1 MKVQSLFVLF
11 LSSILLCC
19 GSPTKSPQERS
30 EMDKLCECFESNNAY
45 SAELAAVQDSLER
58 EQIVTANLTRLE
70 TCRVLANKLGETLN
84 EMSEEERIQNQES
97 FQNSCSA
104 YKEFIDNN
112 N

>member
-1 MKVQSLFVLF
+1 MKVQSLYILF

-19 GSPTKSPQERS
+19 GSAVDTPQEKT

-45 SAELAAVQDSLER
+45 AVELATVQDSIKR
-58 EQIVTANLTRLE
+58 EKIVTANLARLE
-70 TCRVLANKLGETLN
+70 TCRVLANTLGETLN
-84 EMSEEERIQNQES
+84 EMPEEERDKNQQS